1 MTTILTP
8 PRLYCVCL
16 TDRLPNGKESAR
28 LPAMQWEGEIMQTGY
43 LSPLD
48 AMLHSS
54 RRGKASSS
62 THMHVPL
69 DQLAPGLA

>member
-1 MTTILTP
+1 
-8 PRLYCVCL
+8 
-16 TDRLPNGKESAR
+16 
-28 LPAMQWEGEIMQTGY
+28 MQWEGEIMQTGY